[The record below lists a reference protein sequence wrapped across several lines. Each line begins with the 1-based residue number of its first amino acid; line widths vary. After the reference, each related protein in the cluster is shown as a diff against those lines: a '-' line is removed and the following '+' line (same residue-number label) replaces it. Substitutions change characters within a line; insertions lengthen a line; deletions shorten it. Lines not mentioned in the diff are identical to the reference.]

1 MVWWCM
7 SVIPAFRGL
16 RQEDQEFYA
25 KLGYKKIPCQKKKK
39 KKKGLSR

>member
-1 MVWWCM
+1 M

-25 KLGYKKIPCQKKKK
+25 KLGYIKRPCLKKKIKKKVCHVNI
-39 KKKGLSR
+39 